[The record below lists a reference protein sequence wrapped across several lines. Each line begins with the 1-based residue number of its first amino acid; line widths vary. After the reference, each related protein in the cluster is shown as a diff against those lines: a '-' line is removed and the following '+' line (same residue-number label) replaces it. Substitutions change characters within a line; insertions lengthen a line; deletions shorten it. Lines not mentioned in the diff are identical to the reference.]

1 MYEDTPNQVSVIP
14 CNPFQIPLYKQI
26 ILIIN
31 LICLPN
37 KLITCIISLWIV
49 YVNHYATLLNQKY
62 LTFSHNLKGSD
73 EMITGDASYIKKINR
88 SLIISKIIEQGM
100 ISRADLAKIT
110 GLNKATIS
118 VQAAE
123 LVAEELIIET
133 QQEHK
138 NLGRRPIMLSLNH
151 QAGYSLGIDLDKSV
165 ITFTFSDL
173 SGSPIDTHT
182 TEVEASD
189 YSLIVQ
195 LLAKQ
200 ITHYKQRC
208 SHSPYGLIGVVI
220 GIHGIVNND
229 ETIYF
234 VPHHRWHSKN
244 LKIDLQNE
252 TGINVYIE
260 NNANLCSF
268 AEIVYK
274 HYQSEN
280 LLSVSLYSGIGLG
293 IMVNSKLLK
302 GSDGYAGEIGH
313 MIIVPDGL
321 PCRCGNHGCW
331 EQYAS
336 ESSFMRQLS
345 KLHLKEYVSYYEVNQ
360 RLAEKDPVT
369 NKLIQDYIKY
379 LSYGLNN
386 IINLYN
392 PEILVINSE
401 LLRLYPNALEEIKA
415 YLTSTVGQYR
425 QLEISEFGKNACS
438 MGACA
443 LAIKNFLEVEELCLS
458 IGESKNNKNA
468 AFSN

>member
-1 MYEDTPNQVSVIP
+1 
-14 CNPFQIPLYKQI
+14 
-26 ILIIN
+26 
-31 LICLPN
+31 
-37 KLITCIISLWIV
+37 
-49 YVNHYATLLNQKY
+49 
-62 LTFSHNLKGSD
+62 
-73 EMITGDASYIKKINR
+73 MITGDASYIKKINR
-88 SLIISKIIEQGM
+88 SLIISKIIEHGT

-118 VQAAE
+118 VQAAD
-123 LVAEELIIET
+123 LLEEQLIIET

-138 NLGRRPIMLSLNH
+138 NLGRRPIMLSINH
-151 QAGYSLGIDLDKSV
+151 LAGYALGIDLDHSA
-165 ITFTFSDL
+165 ITFTLSDL
-173 SGSPIDTHT
+173 SGTSLHT
-182 TEVEASD
+182 QSMELETTD
-189 YSLIVQ
+189 YNTILE

-200 ITHYKQRC
+200 ISHFKQKC
-208 SHSPYGLIGVVI
+208 SHAPYGLIGVVI

-234 VPHHRWHSKN
+234 VPHHQWHNKD
-244 LKIDLQNE
+244 LKSDLINE
-252 TGINVYIE
+252 TGVNIFIE

-274 HYQSEN
+274 HYHSEN

-293 IMVNSKLLK
+293 IMVKSKLLK
-302 GSDGYAGEIGH
+302 GCDGYAGEIGH

-321 PCRCGNHGCW
+321 PCRCGNLGCW

-336 ESSFMRQLS
+336 ESSFMKLLS
-345 KLHLKEYVSYYEVNQ
+345 TTQNKANVTYEDLRDWFTVQ
-360 RLAEKDPVT
+360 DPVT
-369 NKLIQDYIKY
+369 DRLMKDYIKF

-415 YLTSTVGQYR
+415 HLTSTVGQYR
-425 QLEISEFGKNACS
+425 KLLISEFGKNACS

-443 LAIKNFLEVEELCLS
+443 LAIKNFLEVKELSLA
-458 IGESKNNKNA
+458 IDESKTPQEY
-468 AFSN
+468 SPQ

>member
-1 MYEDTPNQVSVIP
+1 MV
-14 CNPFQIPLYKQI
+14 
-26 ILIIN
+26 
-31 LICLPN
+31 
-37 KLITCIISLWIV
+37 
-49 YVNHYATLLNQKY
+49 
-62 LTFSHNLKGSD
+62 
-73 EMITGDASYIKKINR
+73 TGDASFIKKINR
-88 SLIISKIIEQGM
+88 SLIISKIIEHGM

-118 VQAAE
+118 VQAADLLE
-123 LVAEELIIET
+123 EELIIET

-138 NLGRRPIMLSLNH
+138 NLGRRPIMLSINN
-151 QAGYSLGIDLDKSV
+151 QAGFALGIDLDKYS
-165 ITFTFSDL
+165 ITFTLSNL
-173 SGSPIDTHT
+173 SGTPVHSHSIEMDTS
-182 TEVEASD
+182 E
-189 YSLIVQ
+189 YSIILK
-195 LLAKQ
+195 LLAEQ
-200 ITHYKQRC
+200 ITNYKEKC
-208 SHSPYGLIGVVI
+208 SQTRYGLIGVVI

-234 VPHHRWHSKN
+234 VPYHQWHNKN
-244 LKIDLQNE
+244 LKADLKNE
-252 TGINVYIE
+252 TGINIFIE

-274 HYQSEN
+274 HYHSEN

-302 GSDGYAGEIGH
+302 GCDGYAGEIGH

-321 PCRCGNHGCW
+321 PCRCGNLGCW

-336 ESSFMRQLS
+336 ESSFMK
-345 KLHLKEYVSYYEVNQ
+345 KLAATQNKANVTYENL
-360 RLAEKDPVT
+360 RDWFLEKDSVT
-369 NKLIQDYIKY
+369 NRLMKDYIKF

-415 YLTSTVGQYR
+415 HLKSTVGQY
-425 QLEISEFGKNACS
+425 QKLLISEFGKSACS

-443 LAIKNFLEVEELCLS
+443 LAIKNFLDVKELSLAFE
-458 IGESKNNKNA
+458 ESKTQKEVIPQ
-468 AFSN
+468 

>member
-1 MYEDTPNQVSVIP
+1 M
-14 CNPFQIPLYKQI
+14 L
-26 ILIIN
+26 
-31 LICLPN
+31 
-37 KLITCIISLWIV
+37 
-49 YVNHYATLLNQKY
+49 
-62 LTFSHNLKGSD
+62 
-73 EMITGDASYIKKINR
+73 TGDASYIKKINR
-88 SLIISKIIEQGM
+88 SIIISKIIEHGM

-118 VQAAE
+118 VQASE
-123 LVAEELIIET
+123 LLAEELILET
-133 QQEHK
+133 HQEHK
-138 NLGRRPIMLSLNH
+138 NLGRRPIMLSINQ

-165 ITFTFSDL
+165 ITFTLSDL
-173 SGSPIDTHT
+173 SGLALDTHAI
-182 TEVEASD
+182 EIKSSD
-189 YSLIVQ
+189 YSLIVEM
-195 LLAKQ
+195 LANQ

-208 SHSPYGLIGVVI
+208 SHAPYGLIGVVI

-229 ETIYF
+229 ETVYF
-234 VPHHRWHSKN
+234 VPRHQWHNKN
-244 LKIDLQNE
+244 LKADLQNE
-252 TGINVYIE
+252 TGINIYIE

-302 GSDGYAGEIGH
+302 GCDGYAGEIGH

-321 PCRCGNHGCW
+321 PCRCGNLGCW

-336 ESSFMRQLS
+336 ESSFMKRLAKS
-345 KLHLKEYVSYYEVNQ
+345 HHKEHVSYKEIYDWLIELDSVTVKLMKEY
-360 RLAEKDPVT
+360 
-369 NKLIQDYIKY
+369 IKF

-392 PEILVINSE
+392 PEIIVINSE

-415 YLTSTVGQYR
+415 HLTSTVGQYR
-425 QLEISEFGKNACS
+425 KLQISEFGKNACS

-443 LAIKNFLEVEELCLS
+443 LGIKNFLEIKELCLA
-458 IGESKNNKNA
+458 IDESTKEL
-468 AFSN
+468 SPQ

>member
-1 MYEDTPNQVSVIP
+1 
-14 CNPFQIPLYKQI
+14 
-26 ILIIN
+26 
-31 LICLPN
+31 
-37 KLITCIISLWIV
+37 
-49 YVNHYATLLNQKY
+49 
-62 LTFSHNLKGSD
+62 
-73 EMITGDASYIKKINR
+73 MITGDASYIKKINR
-88 SLIISKIIEQGM
+88 SFIISKIIEHGM

-123 LVAEELIIET
+123 LLAEELIIET

-138 NLGRRPIMLSLNH
+138 NLGRRPIMLSINQ

-165 ITFTFSDL
+165 ITFTLSDL
-173 SGSPIDTHT
+173 SGSPLDTQSI
-182 TEVEASD
+182 EIEASD
-189 YSLIVQ
+189 YSLIVE
-195 LLAKQ
+195 LLAEQ

-208 SHSPYGLIGVVI
+208 SHAPYGLIGVVI

-229 ETIYF
+229 ESIYF
-234 VPHHRWHSKN
+234 VPYHRWQNKN
-244 LKIDLQNE
+244 LKADLQVE
-252 TGINVYIE
+252 TGINIYIE

-302 GSDGYAGEIGH
+302 GCDGYAGEIGH

-321 PCRCGNHGCW
+321 PCRCGNLGCW

-336 ESSFMRQLS
+336 ESSFMKQLS
-345 KLHLKEYVSYYEVNQ
+345 KNHNKKNVTYDEIYQWFVEQ
-360 RLAEKDPVT
+360 DPVT
-369 NKLIQDYIKY
+369 CRLMKDYIKF

-415 YLTSTVGQYR
+415 HLTSTVGQYR
-425 QLEISEFGKNACS
+425 KLQISDFGKNACS

-443 LAIKNFLEVEELCLS
+443 LAIKNFLDVKELSL
-458 IGESKNNKNA
+458 
-468 AFSN
+468 AFEGSQK

>member
-1 MYEDTPNQVSVIP
+1 MV
-14 CNPFQIPLYKQI
+14 
-26 ILIIN
+26 
-31 LICLPN
+31 
-37 KLITCIISLWIV
+37 
-49 YVNHYATLLNQKY
+49 
-62 LTFSHNLKGSD
+62 
-73 EMITGDASYIKKINR
+73 TGDASYIKKINR
-88 SLIISKIIEQGM
+88 SLIISKIIEHGM

-123 LVAEELIIET
+123 LLAEDLIIET

-138 NLGRRPIMLSLNH
+138 NLGRRPIMLSINH
-151 QAGYSLGIDLDKSV
+151 QAGYSLGIDLDKRV
-165 ITFTFSDL
+165 ITFTLSDL
-173 SGSPIDTHT
+173 SGSPLDTHSI
-182 TEVEASD
+182 EIEASD
-189 YSLIVQ
+189 YNLIVE
-195 LLAKQ
+195 LLANQ
-200 ITHYKQRC
+200 ITQYKQRC
-208 SHSPYGLIGVVI
+208 SHAPYGLIGVVI

-234 VPHHRWHSKN
+234 VPYHRWQNKN
-244 LKIDLQNE
+244 LKADLQNE
-252 TGINVYIE
+252 IGIQIYIE

-302 GSDGYAGEIGH
+302 GCDGYAGEIGH

-321 PCRCGNHGCW
+321 PCRCGNLGCW

-336 ESSFMRQLS
+336 ESSFMKQLS
-345 KLHLKEYVSYYEVNQ
+345 KRHNKESVTYDEINHWFVE
-360 RLAEKDPVT
+360 EDPVT
-369 NKLIQDYIKY
+369 CKLMKEYIKF

-415 YLTSTVGQYR
+415 HLTSTVGQYR
-425 QLEISEFGKNACS
+425 KLQISEFGKNACS
-438 MGACA
+438 MGACS
-443 LAIKNFLEVEELCLS
+443 LAIKNFLEVNELSLAFD
-458 IGESKNNKNA
+458 ESQTQIE
-468 AFSN
+468 FSPQ

>member
-1 MYEDTPNQVSVIP
+1 MV
-14 CNPFQIPLYKQI
+14 
-26 ILIIN
+26 
-31 LICLPN
+31 
-37 KLITCIISLWIV
+37 
-49 YVNHYATLLNQKY
+49 
-62 LTFSHNLKGSD
+62 
-73 EMITGDASYIKKINR
+73 TGDASFIKKINR
-88 SLIISKIIEQGM
+88 SLIISKIIEHGL

-123 LVAEELIIET
+123 LLAEELIIET
-133 QQEHK
+133 QSELK
-138 NLGRRPIMLSLNH
+138 NLGRRPIMLSINK
-151 QAGYSLGIDLDKSV
+151 QAGFALGIDLDKNN
-165 ITFTFSDL
+165 ITFTLSDI
-173 SGSPIDTHT
+173 SGTPLETHSILMKT
-182 TEVEASD
+182 SD
-189 YSLIVQ
+189 YDLILK
-195 LLAKQ
+195 LLASQ
-200 ITHYKQRC
+200 ITIYKEKC
-208 SHSPYGLIGVVI
+208 SHARYGLIGVVI

-234 VPHHRWHSKN
+234 VPYHQWHNKD
-244 LKIDLQNE
+244 LKTDLQNE
-252 TGINVYIE
+252 TDISIFVE

-274 HYQSEN
+274 HYHSEN

-302 GSDGYAGEIGH
+302 GCDGYAGEIGH

-321 PCRCGNHGCW
+321 PCRCGNLGCW

-336 ESSFMRQLS
+336 ESSFVKKLS
-345 KLHLKEYVSYYEVNQ
+345 ESHNHIDVTYDNIHQWFIEQDTITNRLMKDYLKF
-360 RLAEKDPVT
+360 
-369 NKLIQDYIKY
+369 

-415 YLTSTVGQYR
+415 HLTSTVGQYR
-425 QLEISEFGKNACS
+425 KLQISDFGKGACS

-443 LAIKNFLEVEELCLS
+443 LAIKKFLDVKELSLALE
-458 IGESKNNKNA
+458 ESKTQNE
-468 AFSN
+468 FIPQ

>member
-1 MYEDTPNQVSVIP
+1 MV
-14 CNPFQIPLYKQI
+14 
-26 ILIIN
+26 
-31 LICLPN
+31 
-37 KLITCIISLWIV
+37 
-49 YVNHYATLLNQKY
+49 
-62 LTFSHNLKGSD
+62 
-73 EMITGDASYIKKINR
+73 TGDASYIKKINR
-88 SLIISKIIEQGM
+88 SLIITKIIENGM

-123 LVAEELIIET
+123 LLAEDLLIET

-138 NLGRRPIMLSLNH
+138 NLGRRPIMLSINH

-165 ITFTFSDL
+165 ITFTLSDL
-173 SGSPIDTHT
+173 SGSPLDTHSIKI
-182 TEVEASD
+182 EASD
-189 YSLIVQ
+189 YNVIVE
-195 LLAKQ
+195 LLANQ
-200 ITHYKQRC
+200 ITQYKQRC
-208 SHSPYGLIGVVI
+208 SHAPYGLIGVVI

-229 ETIYF
+229 ESIYF
-234 VPHHRWHSKN
+234 VPHHRWNNKN
-244 LKIDLQNE
+244 LKADLQNE
-252 TGINVYIE
+252 TGINIYIE

-302 GSDGYAGEIGH
+302 GCDGYAGEIGH

-321 PCRCGNHGCW
+321 PCRCGNLGCW

-336 ESSFMRQLS
+336 ESSFMKQLS
-345 KLHLKEYVSYYEVNQ
+345 KRHNKDNVTYDEINHWFVE
-360 RLAEKDPVT
+360 EDPVT
-369 NKLIQDYIKY
+369 CKLMKDYIKF

-415 YLTSTVGQYR
+415 HLISTVGQYR
-425 QLEISEFGKNACS
+425 KLQISEFGKNACS

-443 LAIKNFLEVEELCLS
+443 LAIKNFLEVEELSLAFD
-458 IGESKNNKNA
+458 ESKTQKE
-468 AFSN
+468 FSPQ

>member
-1 MYEDTPNQVSVIP
+1 MV
-14 CNPFQIPLYKQI
+14 
-26 ILIIN
+26 
-31 LICLPN
+31 
-37 KLITCIISLWIV
+37 
-49 YVNHYATLLNQKY
+49 
-62 LTFSHNLKGSD
+62 
-73 EMITGDASYIKKINR
+73 TGDASYIKKINR
-88 SLIISKIIEQGM
+88 TLIISKIIEHGM

-123 LVAEELIIET
+123 LIAEELIIET

-138 NLGRRPIMLSLNH
+138 NLGRRPIMLSINH
-151 QAGYSLGIDLDKSV
+151 QAGYSLGIDLDKST
-165 ITFTFSDL
+165 ITFTLSDL
-173 SGSPIDTHT
+173 SGSPLDTQSI
-182 TEVEASD
+182 EIEASD
-189 YSLIVQ
+189 YNLIVE
-195 LLAKQ
+195 LLAEQ
-200 ITHYKQRC
+200 ITHYKLRC
-208 SHSPYGLIGVVI
+208 SHVPYGLIGVVI

-229 ETIYF
+229 ESIYF
-234 VPHHRWHSKN
+234 VPHHQWQNKN
-244 LKIDLQNE
+244 LKADLQNE
-252 TGINVYIE
+252 TGLNIYIE

-302 GSDGYAGEIGH
+302 GCDGYAGEIGH

-321 PCRCGNHGCW
+321 PCRCGNLGCW

-336 ESSFMRQLS
+336 ESSFIKQLS
-345 KLHLKEYVSYYEVNQ
+345 KNHNKENVTYDEIYQWFVEQ
-360 RLAEKDPVT
+360 DPVT
-369 NKLIQDYIKY
+369 CRLMKDYIKF

-401 LLRLYPNALEEIKA
+401 LLRLYPNALEEIKVH
-415 YLTSTVGQYR
+415 LTSTVGQYR
-425 QLEISEFGKNACS
+425 KLQISEFGKNACS

-443 LAIKNFLEVEELCLS
+443 LAIKNFLEVKELSLS
-458 IGESKNNKNA
+458 IDQSKREKSVTL
-468 AFSN
+468 SN

>member
-1 MYEDTPNQVSVIP
+1 
-14 CNPFQIPLYKQI
+14 L
-26 ILIIN
+26 
-31 LICLPN
+31 
-37 KLITCIISLWIV
+37 
-49 YVNHYATLLNQKY
+49 
-62 LTFSHNLKGSD
+62 GSD
-73 EMITGDASYIKKINR
+73 YLVTGDASYIKKINR
-88 SLIISKIIEQGM
+88 SLIISKIIEHGM

-123 LVAEELIIET
+123 LLAEELIIET

-138 NLGRRPIMLSLNH
+138 NLGRRPIMLSINH
-151 QAGYSLGIDLDKSV
+151 HAGYSLGIDLDKRV
-165 ITFTFSDL
+165 ITFTLSDL
-173 SGSPIDTHT
+173 SGSPLDSRSI
-182 TEVEASD
+182 EIAASD
-189 YSLIVQ
+189 YNLIIE
-195 LLAKQ
+195 LLAEQ
-200 ITHYKQRC
+200 IKHYKQRC
-208 SHSPYGLIGVVI
+208 THAPYGLIGVVI

-229 ETIYF
+229 ESIYF
-234 VPHHRWHSKN
+234 VPYHRWHNKN
-244 LKIDLQNE
+244 MKADLQNE
-252 TGINVYIE
+252 TGINIYIE

-302 GSDGYAGEIGH
+302 GCDGYAGEIGH

-321 PCRCGNHGCW
+321 PCRCGNLGCW

-336 ESSFMRQLS
+336 ESSFMKQLS
-345 KLHLKEYVSYYEVNQ
+345 KSHHKENITYDEIHQWFVEQ
-360 RLAEKDPVT
+360 DPVT
-369 NKLIQDYIKY
+369 CELMIDYIKF

-415 YLTSTVGQYR
+415 HLTSTVGQYR
-425 QLEISEFGKNACS
+425 KLQISEFGKNACS

-443 LAIKNFLEVEELCLS
+443 LGIKNFLEIKELCLA
-458 IGESKNNKNA
+458 IDQSKMEKEYI
-468 AFSN
+468 SQ

>member
-1 MYEDTPNQVSVIP
+1 MV
-14 CNPFQIPLYKQI
+14 
-26 ILIIN
+26 
-31 LICLPN
+31 
-37 KLITCIISLWIV
+37 
-49 YVNHYATLLNQKY
+49 
-62 LTFSHNLKGSD
+62 
-73 EMITGDASYIKKINR
+73 TGDASFIKKINR
-88 SLIISKIIEQGM
+88 SLIISKIIEHGL

-123 LVAEELIIET
+123 LLAEELLIET
-133 QQEHK
+133 QAEHK
-138 NLGRRPIMLSLNH
+138 NLGRRPIMLSINK
-151 QAGYSLGIDLDKSV
+151 QAGFALGIDLDKNT
-165 ITFTFSDL
+165 ITFTLSDI
-173 SGSPIDTHT
+173 SGTPLDTHSIVMET
-182 TEVEASD
+182 SD
-189 YSLIVQ
+189 YDLI
-195 LLAKQ
+195 LKWLAEQ
-200 ITHYKQRC
+200 ITIYKEKC
-208 SHSPYGLIGVVI
+208 SHARYGLIGVVI

-234 VPHHRWHSKN
+234 VPYHQWHNKD
-244 LKIDLQNE
+244 LKTDLQNE
-252 TGINVYIE
+252 TGITIFVE

-302 GSDGYAGEIGH
+302 GCDGYAGEIGH

-321 PCRCGNHGCW
+321 PCRCGNLGCW

-336 ESSFMRQLS
+336 ESSFVKKLS
-345 KLHLKEYVSYYEVNQ
+345 ESHNNIEVTYEHIHQ
-360 RLAEKDPVT
+360 WFIEQDPVT
-369 NKLIQDYIKY
+369 DRLMKDYIKF

-415 YLTSTVGQYR
+415 HLTSTVGQYR
-425 QLEISEFGKNACS
+425 KLQISEFGKNACS

-443 LAIKNFLEVEELCLS
+443 LAIKNFLEIKELSLVFE
-458 IGESKNNKNA
+458 ESKTQHE
-468 AFSN
+468 FIPQ